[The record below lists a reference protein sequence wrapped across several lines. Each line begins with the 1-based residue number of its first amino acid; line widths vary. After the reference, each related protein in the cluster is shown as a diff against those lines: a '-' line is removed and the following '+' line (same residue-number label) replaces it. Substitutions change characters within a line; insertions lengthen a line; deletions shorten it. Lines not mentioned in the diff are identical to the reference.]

1 MTDIVMSQALYISTR
16 FVEWGGGGFY
26 LVDLFLHQDLFDR

>member
-16 FVEWGGGGFY
+16 FVEWGGGFY